1 MTPTRIPGRLRTS
14 IQITLAA
21 VTAVCLATAPGAR
34 AAPISYTLTP
44 PSGATATFASPSPV
58 GTVTLTGTFTFD
70 PSGPTRVTLTGTFT
84 FDPSGPTL
92 DAVDITA
99 TGPTTILAASPD
111 VFTTIPAPAPSG
123 SSFFAM
129 SSTTDDA
136 LLIGFA
142 NTLTSAP
149 DPIIGFFIAN
159 DTATGGCSTTI
170 GGCTA
175 DSVSGDATPSVAP
188 PPSVVEPA
196 SLALLGG
203 ALGLFLLTP
212 GAIRRYRQTRPDQPA
227 GS

>member
-58 GTVTLTGTFTFD
+58 GT
-70 PSGPTRVTLTGTFT
+70 VTLTGTFT